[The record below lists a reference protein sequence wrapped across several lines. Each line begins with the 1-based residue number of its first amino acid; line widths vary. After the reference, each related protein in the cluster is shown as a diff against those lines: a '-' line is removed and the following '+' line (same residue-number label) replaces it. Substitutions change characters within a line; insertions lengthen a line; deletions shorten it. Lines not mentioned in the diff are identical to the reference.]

1 MNILKIT
8 DCNRQIHKSGCV
20 QILILK
26 IEKVYEL
33 LFPEKKKGLA
43 VIWLYERIKNG
54 EFKHGIFKE
63 KDIHHAFEAVSLIK
77 GEPVRLQWVTYTAY
91 ILEL

>member
-1 MNILKIT
+1 MQSLFK
-8 DCNRQIHKSGCV
+8 Q
-20 QILILK
+20 LK

-91 ILEL
+91 ILEF

>member
-1 MNILKIT
+1 MQSLFK
-8 DCNRQIHKSGCV
+8 Q
-20 QILILK
+20 LK

-33 LFPEKKKGLA
+33 LFPGLA

>member
-1 MNILKIT
+1 MQSLFK
-8 DCNRQIHKSGCV
+8 Q
-20 QILILK
+20 LK

-43 VIWLYERIKNG
+43 VIWLYERMKNG
-54 EFKHGIFKE
+54 EFKHEIFKE
-63 KDIHHAFEAVSLIK
+63 KDIDHAFEAVSLIK

>member
-1 MNILKIT
+1 MLSVSHGQPKLGYL
-8 DCNRQIHKSGCV
+8 QYK
-20 QILILK
+20 
-26 IEKVYEL
+26 EL
-33 LFPEKKKGLA
+33 GME
-43 VIWLYERIKNG
+43 NG

>member
-1 MNILKIT
+1 MQSLFK
-8 DCNRQIHKSGCV
+8 Q
-20 QILILK
+20 LK

-33 LFPEKKKGLA
+33 LFQRKEGLA
-43 VIWLYERIKNG
+43 VIWLYERMKNG
-54 EFKHGIFKE
+54 EFKHEIFKE

>member
-1 MNILKIT
+1 MQSLFK
-8 DCNRQIHKSGCV
+8 Q
-20 QILILK
+20 LK

-63 KDIHHAFEAVSLIK
+63 KDIHQIT
-77 GEPVRLQWVTYTAY
+77 R
-91 ILEL
+91 

>member
-1 MNILKIT
+1 MQSLFK
-8 DCNRQIHKSGCV
+8 Q
-20 QILILK
+20 LK

-43 VIWLYERIKNG
+43 VIWLYERMKNG

-63 KDIHHAFEAVSLIK
+63 KDIHHAFEAVRLIK

>member
-1 MNILKIT
+1 MSVI
-8 DCNRQIHKSGCV
+8 
-20 QILILK
+20 
-26 IEKVYEL
+26 IEFGNNFKYLLPVSYTKVYEL

>member
-1 MNILKIT
+1 MQSLFK
-8 DCNRQIHKSGCV
+8 Q
-20 QILILK
+20 LK

-43 VIWLYERIKNG
+43 VIWLYERMKNG

-63 KDIHHAFEAVSLIK
+63 KDIHHAFEAVPECLFSAV
-77 GEPVRLQWVTYTAY
+77 PVQHLSAPLRFL
-91 ILEL
+91 LMLLFL

>member
-1 MNILKIT
+1 MSLEITLNIYYNAIFIQTIKDRKGLWT
-8 DCNRQIHKSGCV
+8 S
-20 QILILK
+20 
-26 IEKVYEL
+26 
-33 LFPEKKKGLA
+33 FPEKKKGLA
-43 VIWLYERIKNG
+43 VIWLYERMKNG

>member
-1 MNILKIT
+1 MQSLFK
-8 DCNRQIHKSGCV
+8 Q
-20 QILILK
+20 LK

-43 VIWLYERIKNG
+43 VIWLYERMKNG

-63 KDIHHAFEAVSLIK
+63 KDIHHAFE

>member
-1 MNILKIT
+1 MQSLFK
-8 DCNRQIHKSGCV
+8 Q
-20 QILILK
+20 LK

-54 EFKHGIFKE
+54 EFKE

>member
-1 MNILKIT
+1 M
-8 DCNRQIHKSGCV
+8 
-20 QILILK
+20 
-26 IEKVYEL
+26 
-33 LFPEKKKGLA
+33 
-43 VIWLYERIKNG
+43 KNG
-54 EFKHGIFKE
+54 EFKHEIFKE

>member
-1 MNILKIT
+1 M
-8 DCNRQIHKSGCV
+8 
-20 QILILK
+20 
-26 IEKVYEL
+26 
-33 LFPEKKKGLA
+33 
-43 VIWLYERIKNG
+43 KNG